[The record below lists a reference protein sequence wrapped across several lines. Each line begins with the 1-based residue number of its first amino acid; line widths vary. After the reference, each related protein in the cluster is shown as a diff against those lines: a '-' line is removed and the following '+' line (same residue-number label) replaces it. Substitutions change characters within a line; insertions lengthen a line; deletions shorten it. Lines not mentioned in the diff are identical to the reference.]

1 MENPAVFQDESK
13 HSRATDQ
20 THTYTNN
27 ITGGFVTLEFL
38 RHTDCSHFMG
48 FSPLDLLAKT
58 GRCQLCCL
66 GLLCE
71 DITTVCVSFP
81 TRGPHF

>member
-1 MENPAVFQDESK
+1 MP
-13 HSRATDQ
+13 
-20 THTYTNN
+20 
-27 ITGGFVTLEFL
+27 EFL